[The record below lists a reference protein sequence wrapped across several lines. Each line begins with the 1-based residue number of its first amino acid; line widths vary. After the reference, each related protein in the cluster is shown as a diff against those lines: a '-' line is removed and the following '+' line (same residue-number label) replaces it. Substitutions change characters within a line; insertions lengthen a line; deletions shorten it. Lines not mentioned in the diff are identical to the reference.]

1 MAYKTIINM
10 LLHWFDYYFYYAVL
24 KKINWIFLLSYNQV
38 EALWYAYIAKK
49 LEYKI
54 KKSYK
59 IKRNDL

>member
-1 MAYKTIINM
+1 M